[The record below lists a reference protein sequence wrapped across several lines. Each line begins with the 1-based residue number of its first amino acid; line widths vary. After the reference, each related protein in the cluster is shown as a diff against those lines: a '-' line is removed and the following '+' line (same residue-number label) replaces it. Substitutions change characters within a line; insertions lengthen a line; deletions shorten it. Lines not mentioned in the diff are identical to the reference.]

1 MRKSRSVKKEVVTGK
16 KLGGSD
22 IYISELDGIVDL
34 LASNNRPKWENGE
47 EEERDGGERD
57 VPKLFSV
64 LLIFSTW
71 KSNSR
76 VFLRTHTHT
85 HTRVFIMVGEKK
97 NGNEIWLLEGSFCR
111 AR

>member
-1 MRKSRSVKKEVVTGK
+1 MEKRE
-16 KLGGSD
+16 D
-22 IYISELDGIVDL
+22 
-34 LASNNRPKWENGE
+34 GE

-85 HTRVFIMVGEKK
+85 HTRVFIVVGEKK

>member
-1 MRKSRSVKKEVVTGK
+1 MEKRE
-16 KLGGSD
+16 D
-22 IYISELDGIVDL
+22 
-34 LASNNRPKWENGE
+34 GE

-85 HTRVFIMVGEKK
+85 HTSVYRGGGKKEWKRNMAVRRFVLSGAMKCLIEKRSYRSS
-97 NGNEIWLLEGSFCR
+97 NTQYQLP
-111 AR
+111 